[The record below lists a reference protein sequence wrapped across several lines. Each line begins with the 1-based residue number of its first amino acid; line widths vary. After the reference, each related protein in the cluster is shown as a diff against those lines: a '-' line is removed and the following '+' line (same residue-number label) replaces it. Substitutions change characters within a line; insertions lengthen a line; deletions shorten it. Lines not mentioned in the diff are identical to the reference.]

1 MIASPT
7 IGVDY
12 VAGKFGRR
20 KMRATRLV
28 FAVRQRRR
36 QTNELAET
44 ATKLCWSRLVRR
56 LRVPYVIKKTY
67 APDAAGSVV

>member
-12 VAGKFGRR
+12 VTGKF
-20 KMRATRLV
+20 RAAEDESDARC

-44 ATKLCWSRLVRR
+44 ATKLRWSALSEDCRF
-56 LRVPYVIKKTY
+56 PT
-67 APDAAGSVV
+67 